1 MTKSVLSFS
10 FIFLCGISITSCRFD
25 ETVAEYTNI
34 HDAKSESYVPK
45 GPGDL
50 KVTNA
55 SDSFIELSWT
65 DNSLGEKGFI
75 IERFDPSANRYKAI
89 DTTLENETKYT
100 DRFDVKL
107 GIKYYYRIKA
117 FKSQN
122 SSEYSNEAETTVTLD
137 GPTDLKFSPADKFSN
152 TPLISWT
159 GHCKF
164 ARKYII
170 KCRVAGED
178 TDFKTLDEVD
188 ASDGVYYLNNLNES
202 KVYEFCVSAATE
214 RNVSQSSNVAAAFY
228 GCKLES
234 FQQYSASP
242 QANQVEFSP
251 RSNNFVA
258 TCSDYHVSPFTVY
271 NADLQKPVYTLIGGY
286 AGTPVYSPSGDIIAL
301 GVSEYSLELI
311 ASCIHIIDAQTGR
324 IQHTVYLTARS
335 LAFSQDGSRLAMG
348 CPATPYGHPNLVGV
362 LDMNT
367 LKPIWQSSSYRI
379 TKVKMTPDGKKLI
392 AVQDA
397 SESDNVIIFNADDGS
412 VIKTLP
418 SESYTI
424 EDLSLSDDGSLLAFS
439 ATGMTGSFIHIY
451 NMNTMTK
458 ISRINTTAKSVAFS
472 HNSKYLAAGSD
483 VVRIFRAPDGLD
495 MGVLDT
501 GFQGYEDIVSLSF
514 NSQDNM
520 LLSGRESRVP
530 TVLKLNFGWRSR

>member
-1 MTKSVLSFS
+1 MTKAVLSFS

-25 ETVAEYTNI
+25 ETIAEYTNI
-34 HDAKSESYVPK
+34 HDTKSESYVPK

-50 KVTNA
+50 KITNA
-55 SDSFIELSWT
+55 SDSFIDLNWT

-75 IERFDPSANRYKAI
+75 IERFDPSANRYIVI

-107 GIKYYYRIKA
+107 GVKYYYRIKA

-122 SSEYSNEAETTVTLD
+122 SSGYSNEAETVVNLD
-137 GPTDLKFSPADKFSN
+137 GPTDLKFSPADKFS
-152 TPLISWT
+152 TAPRISWT

-164 ARKYII
+164 AQKYIVQWRI
-170 KCRVAGED
+170 AGED
-178 TDFKTLDEVD
+178 TDFKTLDEVE
-188 ASDGVYYLNNLNES
+188 AGANVYYLQNLNES
-202 KVYEFCVSAATE
+202 KVYEFCVSAATDK
-214 RNVSQSSNVAAAFY
+214 NVSQSSNVAAVFY
-228 GCKLES
+228 GCRLES

-251 RSNNFVA
+251 KSNNFVA

-271 NADLQKPVYTLIGGY
+271 NADLQKPVFTLIGGY
-286 AGTPVYSPSGDIIAL
+286 AGTPVYSPQGDVIAL
-301 GVSEYSLELI
+301 GKSEYTDVLAL
-311 ASCIHIIDAQTGR
+311 SCIYIMNAQTGS
-324 IQHTVYLTARS
+324 IQHAVYLTARS
-335 LAFSQDGSRLAMG
+335 LAFSNDGTRLAMG

-367 LKPIWQSSSYRI
+367 LKPIWTKNSYRI

-397 SESDNVIIFNADDGS
+397 SESDNIIIFNADDGS

-439 ATGMTGSFIHIY
+439 ASGMAGSFIHIY
-451 NMNTMTK
+451 NLNTMTK
-458 ISRINTTAKSVAFS
+458 VSQIRTTATSVAFM
-472 HNSKYLAAGSD
+472 HNAKYLAAGSD
-483 VVRIFRAPDGLD
+483 VVRIFRIPDGVD

-501 GFQGYEDIVSLSF
+501 GFQGYMDIVSLSF

-520 LLSGRESRVP
+520 LLTGRESRVP